1 MLFFLKI
8 MVREISAGAVIFR
21 RVNGEPVYLLLHY
34 GSGHWDFVK
43 GHIEKGETEKQT
55 VVRETEEETG
65 ITDLKFIEGFRER
78 IKYFFRRGKE
88 VVYKEVVFYLAETKK
103 EKVHL
108 SFEHIGYIWLPYKDA
123 INQLTFENARNILKK
138 AHTYLSNL

>member
-1 MLFFLKI
+1 

-21 RVNGEPVYLLLHY
+21 KVNEEPIYLLLHY

-55 VVRETEEETG
+55 VIRETEEETG
-65 ITDLKFIEGFRER
+65 ITDLKFIDGFRER
-78 IKYFFRRGKE
+78 IKYFFHRGKK
-88 VVYKEVVFYLAETKK
+88 VVYKEVIFYLAETKK
-103 EKVHL
+103 KEIHL

-123 INQLTFENARNILKK
+123 INQLTFENAKNVLKK
-138 AHTYLSNL
+138 AHKHLSNL